1 MLVQVIVHVPA
12 AIPVTKPVLA
22 LTVAIAVLLEVQ
34 TFVPAVPL
42 ANKVVLFTHTDVVP
56 VLLCTTGNG
65 LTVMSFVT
73 AKVHEL
79 ESVSV

>member
-1 MLVQVIVHVPA
+1 MLVQVIVQVPA
-12 AIPVTKPVLA
+12 ATPVTNPVLE
-22 LTVAIAVLLEVQ
+22 LTVAIAVLLDVQ
-34 TFVPAVPL
+34 TFVPAVAF
-42 ANKVVLFTHTDVVP
+42 ANKVVLFTQTVVVP